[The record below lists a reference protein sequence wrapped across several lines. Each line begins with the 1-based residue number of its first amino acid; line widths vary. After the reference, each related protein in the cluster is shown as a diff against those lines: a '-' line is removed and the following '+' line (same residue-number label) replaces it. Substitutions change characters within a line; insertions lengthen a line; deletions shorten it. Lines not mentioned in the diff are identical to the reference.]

1 MDFVIVFVLG
11 YCFRDFT
18 SYIKQLANNNNFNKQ
33 FKTIVDLD
41 NEWSTDDLP

>member
-1 MDFVIVFVLG
+1 MDFVIIFVLG

-18 SYIKQLANNNNFNKQ
+18 SYLKSIVNNSRFDSE